1 MVLKLRLLFTAGRV
15 GVVPALP
22 LFLRIADGEGISMPR
37 LLRFSGSAGRPGAV
51 GLVLTFP
58 PAPFMSVSQA
68 RVLSSTFSSFRYSL
82 NTWLPCAPDPATWV
96 NNRDIFSIVAS
107 KWVMEST
114 SSSDDESSKLSDCL
128 FLPDSKTPMI
138 RSMLRRMLANTRVR
152 GSTTSL
158 FVTRVNSALTRTS
171 SKTTNS
177 VRPMLRNAV
186 HLLTSRISSSVTTHA
201 PPVLLTSPPQ
211 SPLASTRWSELRPDR
226 GKVPDQS
233 HVRLPNVSATGFR
246 SDPAKKSKNPLA
258 TDSVIRESPTPTTSA
273 TAVMESW
280 YAAGMV
286 SLSFHASKGAAKT
299 VRMTITATFLET
311 ASRRSRAMRLDDIAS
326 PPLSSLSLEDP
337 FVYLL
342 SAFSAC
348 GRNSR
353 NDLNL
358 RTH

>member
-1 MVLKLRLLFTAGRV
+1 MNSSSSSVSSVTSEWLERRFEAAAASRATAWTEMPRGGLVGLSTGDGAPASGSPLARYLLEGSAMPTMVLKLRLLFTAGRV

-22 LFLRIADGEGISMPR
+22 LFLRIADGDGISMPR

-51 GLVLTFP
+51 GLVLTVP

-114 SSSDDESSKLSDCL
+114 SSSDDESSKLSDC
-128 FLPDSKTPMI
+128 FFSPDSKTPMI

-171 SKTTNS
+171 SKTTKS

-186 HLLTSRISSSVTTHA
+186 H
-201 PPVLLTSPPQ
+201 
-211 SPLASTRWSELRPDR
+211 
-226 GKVPDQS
+226 
-233 HVRLPNVSATGFR
+233 
-246 SDPAKKSKNPLA
+246 
-258 TDSVIRESPTPTTSA
+258 
-273 TAVMESW
+273 
-280 YAAGMV
+280 
-286 SLSFHASKGAAKT
+286 
-299 VRMTITATFLET
+299 
-311 ASRRSRAMRLDDIAS
+311 
-326 PPLSSLSLEDP
+326 
-337 FVYLL
+337 
-342 SAFSAC
+342 C
-348 GRNSR
+348 
-353 NDLNL
+353 
-358 RTH
+358 